1 MNTNVSVNVNGAVI
15 TDRAACVLL
24 EMQKDNNDFIDI
36 YNRHLDKVSD
46 LLFRIG
52 NEMSENQSKDEVFA
66 LLNYTHLLRKDLN
79 ALKAPANI
87 KYREENKTSACYQTS
102 PDSRLT

>member
-1 MNTNVSVNVNGAVI
+1 MNTDVSVNVNGAVI
-15 TDRAACVLL
+15 TDCVAGVLSEL
-24 EMQKDNNDFIDI
+24 QKDNNDFIDV

-79 ALKAPANI
+79 ALKAPANV
-87 KYREENKTSACYQTS
+87 KYREENKTSACYQTF
-102 PDSRLT
+102 PGNRLT